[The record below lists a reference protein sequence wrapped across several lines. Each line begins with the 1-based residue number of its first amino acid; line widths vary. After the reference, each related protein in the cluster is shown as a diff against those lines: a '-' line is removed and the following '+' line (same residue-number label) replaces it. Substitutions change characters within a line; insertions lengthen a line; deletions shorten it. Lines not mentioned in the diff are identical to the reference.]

1 MALPQIHVFY
11 RLWFLWLDPLVLGV
25 SVYALLFTPQVM
37 LDALIPPPLSA
48 YNPDQG
54 FLLHQLAALFTFVGI
69 ILGGVLRVS
78 NQIQVWRVVILAVLV
93 VDIAMLASIYA
104 SLQQQDRLSLEAMRS
119 EDWSS
124 IIFTGF
130 VTMIRIFFLAGV
142 GVQDTKSKKA

>member
-1 MALPQIHVFY
+1 
-11 RLWFLWLDPLVLGV
+11 
-25 SVYALLFTPQVM
+25 M

-69 ILGGVLRVS
+69 VLGGVLRVS

-130 VTMIRIFFLAGV
+130 VTMIRILFLAGV
-142 GVQDTKSKKA
+142 GVQDVKSKKV